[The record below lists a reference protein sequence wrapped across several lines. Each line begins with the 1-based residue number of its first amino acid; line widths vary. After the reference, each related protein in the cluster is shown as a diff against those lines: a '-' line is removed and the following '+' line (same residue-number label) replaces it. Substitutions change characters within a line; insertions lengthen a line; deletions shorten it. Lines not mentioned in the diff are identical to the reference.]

1 MLGLGACDAAV
12 ILDPNIEI
20 SAVGVCEGDDL
31 LGYYRVGD
39 GLAVALEL
47 YREGLGG
54 GMRFIVSLSPAIISE
69 FRDISL
75 NSEII

>member
-47 YREGLGG
+47 YGEGLGG
-54 GMRFIVSLSPAIISE
+54 GNKALRFPFSCAYL
-69 FRDISL
+69 RISL
-75 NSEII
+75 NSEIYL